1 MLYIKITK
9 IELEGYTFIDSV
21 SAVIFNEQLNR
32 FDIFADIAVEGLNYG
47 GRFPFIDPGEIG
59 GQFKELGL
67 NRNKLYSYA
76 LERILGIILQI
87 NS

>member
-9 IELEGYTFIDSV
+9 IELEAYTFIDSV
-21 SAVIFNEQLNR
+21 SAVIFNEQLNG

-47 GRFPFIDPGEIG
+47 SRFPFIDPGEIG

-67 NRNKLYSYA
+67 NGNKLYSYT
-76 LERILGIILQI
+76 LEGVLGIVFQAD
-87 NS
+87 S